1 MSRFGILNLN
11 VSLCL
16 LLNSQFEFPVI
27 ELESEKAKVQQ
38 MQAVYDAQD
47 FTPQDVERINI
58 KRREVQR
65 QIDDINRRCQSEDQE
80 ICAEEL
86 VLSKEIEQ
94 VGRFNMYTT
103 DSII

>member
-1 MSRFGILNLN
+1 M
-11 VSLCL
+11 
-16 LLNSQFEFPVI
+16 
-27 ELESEKAKVQQ
+27 ESEKAKVQQ

-65 QIDDINRRCQSEDQE
+65 QIDDINRRCQLEDQE
-80 ICAEEL
+80 ICAEEV

-94 VGRFNMYTT
+94 V
-103 DSII
+103 S